1 MGNNSFPS
9 AETSADSEIISVL
22 FILET
27 IKIPLV
33 Q

>member
-1 MGNNSFPS
+1 MGNNSFPY
-9 AETSADSEIISVL
+9 AEASADSDIISVL